1 MKLSYQKCNNIII
14 MPLSKLIKIYDL
26 IPGKRY
32 MIDIQWN
39 LTNDLRIPNSNYMIG
54 TFLASNYIRGRT
66 YSYDTGL
73 QVLLS
78 RSRLETEFNIDGN
91 KTIVSSVNKFYE
103 VLTPPKDIIEKAHK
117 IFTLHL
123 PNDIKKYICK
133 YIEFTKDLY
142 YRPRP
147 TYYC

>member
-1 MKLSYQKCNNIII
+1 
-14 MPLSKLIKIYDL
+14 MPLSKQIKTYDL

-39 LTNDLRIPNSNYMIG
+39 LTNDLRIPNSNYAIC

-66 YSYDTGL
+66 YSYYTGL

-103 VLTPPKDIIEKAHK
+103 VLIPPKDIIEKAHK

-133 YIEFTKDLY
+133 YIEFTNNLY

>member
-1 MKLSYQKCNNIII
+1 
-14 MPLSKLIKIYDL
+14 MPLSKLIKAYDL
-26 IPGKRY
+26 IPGKKY

-39 LTNDLRIPNSNYMIG
+39 LTNNLRIPNSNYMIG

-66 YSYDTGL
+66 YSYDIGL

-103 VLTPPKDIIEKAHK
+103 VLTPPKDIIEQSHK

-133 YIEFTKDLY
+133 YVECYKDLY

-147 TYYC
+147 T

>member
-14 MPLSKLIKIYDL
+14 MPLSKLIKAYDL
-26 IPGKRY
+26 IPGKKY

-39 LTNDLRIPNSNYMIG
+39 LTNDLRISNSNYAIG

-91 KTIVSSVNKFYE
+91 KTIVSSVNKFY
-103 VLTPPKDIIEKAHK
+103 VILTPPKDIIEKAHK

>member
-1 MKLSYQKCNNIII
+1 
-14 MPLSKLIKIYDL
+14 MPLSNLIKTYDL

-39 LTNDLRIPNSNYMIG
+39 LTNDLRIPNSNYAIG

-66 YSYDTGL
+66 YSYYTGL

-103 VLTPPKDIIEKAHK
+103 VLIPPKDIIEKAHK

-133 YIEFTKDLY
+133 YIEFTNNLY

>member
-1 MKLSYQKCNNIII
+1 
-14 MPLSKLIKIYDL
+14 MPLSKQIKTYDL

-39 LTNDLRIPNSNYMIG
+39 LTNNLRIPNSNYMIG
-54 TFLASNYIRGRT
+54 TFVASNYIHGRT
-66 YSYDTGL
+66 YSYDSGL

-78 RSRLETEFNIDGN
+78 RSRFETEFIIGGN

-103 VLTPPKDIIEKAHK
+103 VLTPPKNIIEQSHK
-117 IFTLHL
+117 IFTLPL

-133 YIEFTKDLY
+133 YVEFSKDLY

-147 TYYC
+147 T

>member
-1 MKLSYQKCNNIII
+1 
-14 MPLSKLIKIYDL
+14 MPLSKQIKTYDL
-26 IPGKRY
+26 IPGKKY

-39 LTNDLRIPNSNYMIG
+39 LTNNLRIPNSNYMIG
-54 TFLASNYIRGRT
+54 TFVASNYIRVRT
-66 YSYDTGL
+66 YSYDSGL

-78 RSRLETEFNIDGN
+78 RSRFETEFIIDGN

-103 VLTPPKDIIEKAHK
+103 VLTPPKDIIEQAHK
-117 IFTLHL
+117 IFTLPL

-133 YIEFTKDLY
+133 YVEFSKDLH

-147 TYYC
+147 T

>member
-1 MKLSYQKCNNIII
+1 
-14 MPLSKLIKIYDL
+14 MPLSKLIKAYDL
-26 IPGKRY
+26 IPGKKY

-39 LTNDLRIPNSNYMIG
+39 LTNDVRIPNSNYAIG

-78 RSRLETEFNIDGN
+78 CSRLETEFNIDGN

-103 VLTPPKDIIEKAHK
+103 VLTPPNDIIDKVHK

>member
-1 MKLSYQKCNNIII
+1 
-14 MPLSKLIKIYDL
+14 MPLSKLIKSYDL
-26 IPGKRY
+26 IPGRRY

-133 YIEFTKDLY
+133 YIEFTNNLY

>member
-1 MKLSYQKCNNIII
+1 
-14 MPLSKLIKIYDL
+14 MPLSKIIKACDL

-66 YSYDTGL
+66 HSYDSGL
-73 QVLLS
+73 KVLLS
-78 RSRLETEFNIDGN
+78 RSRLETEFNINGN

-103 VLTPPKDIIEKAHK
+103 ILTPPKDIIKQVHT
-117 IFTLHL
+117 IFTLPL

-133 YIEFTKDLY
+133 YVEFSKDLY
-142 YRPRP
+142 YRPRS
-147 TYYC
+147 T